1 MVSGGFMK
9 IPEGI
14 EGDYLETKKNNLFFD
29 IKGYHHPQDRKICFL
44 RFYPDQN
51 GERIK
56 EGKRYKKIYAL
67 DERYSKLRE
76 DFPQYLFFSNELD
89 LELQGVET
97 KDIKKIYTP
106 REYYDALRVRN
117 KLSELENHS
126 KNLCELFITSGSIPE
141 DSIGISGSP
150 MIGLNKDNSDIDLII
165 YGTRVSLE
173 FQDKLKTILQT
184 SNNCRMYNST
194 EYKNHYNWR
203 FGGSSIKF
211 KDFLRSEKRKIHQ
224 GKFNGVD
231 FFIRYIKS
239 PNDWKGTFYDYKY
252 KNLGR
257 IKVKAKIIDH
267 TNSIFTPC
275 SYKIDCVKV
284 IESNNIGN
292 NLDINNLNEISSFR
306 GRFCE
311 QAIKGESVF
320 VEGKLE
326 EVKYKSSKTHL
337 RILLTNQKHDKMIV
351 TDP

>member
-1 MVSGGFMK
+1 MRILK
-9 IPEGI
+9 GI
-14 EGDYLETKKNNLFFD
+14 EGDYLETKENHLFFD

-44 RFYPDQN
+44 RFFPDQN
-51 GERIK
+51 GDRTK
-56 EGKRYKKIYAL
+56 EGITYKKIYAL
-67 DERYSKLRE
+67 EERYLKLRE
-76 DFPQYLFFSNELD
+76 DYPQYLFFSNELD

-106 REYYDALRVRN
+106 QKYYNNLKQKSSLSKIE
-117 KLSELENHS
+117 KLSIS
-126 KNLCELFITSGSIPE
+126 LCELFTTSSSVPE
-141 DSIGISGSP
+141 DAIGISGSP
-150 MIGLNKDNSDIDLII
+150 MIGLSKENSDIDLII

-173 FQDKLKTILQT
+173 FQDKLKTLLLT
-184 SNNCRMYNST
+184 SNNCRTYNST
-194 EYKNHYNWR
+194 EFKIHYKWR
-203 FGGSSIKF
+203 VGGSGIKF
-211 KDFLRSEKRKIHQ
+211 EDFLRSEKRKMHQ
-224 GKFNGVD
+224 GKYNGVD

-239 PNDWKGTFYDYKY
+239 PDDWKGTFYDYKY

-275 SYKIDCVKV
+275 SYKIDSVKV
-284 IESNNIGN
+284 VESSNIGN

-326 EVKYKSSKTHL
+326 EVNFKGSKTHQ

-351 TDP
+351 LDP